1 MDITELEAIE
11 ADMEA
16 IGERWGLGQERVHAA
31 LREALAEV
39 ERLRAG
45 IDDLRAQHA
54 EAFARVAA
62 ERDLA
67 QITMAE
73 AAGRRI
79 MDLTAE
85 NEQARVAIARVRA
98 LCEYVDILDASEY
111 DAGRMAA
118 LDAARAAL
126 DGEA

>member
-16 IGERWGLGQERVHAA
+16 IGERWGLGQERVHDA
-31 LREALAEV
+31 LRQAWADNIALAAILRDRDAFVDSLDERLTTAEAEV
-39 ERLRAG
+39 ERQREWAVRLAADNQSLR
-45 IDDLRAQHA
+45 D
-54 EAFARVAA
+54 
-62 ERDLA
+62 
-67 QITMAE
+67 T
-73 AAGRRI
+73 
-79 MDLTAE
+79 
-85 NEQARVAIARVRA
+85 IARVRA
-98 LCEYVDILDASEY
+98 LCEYVDIWDASEY